1 MPPASA
7 HVDAVCWETG
17 PVTSP
22 VMRRLKGT
30 DRSLPRDPIPA
41 EFIDRCKRGDED
53 AWAELVEVTHR
64 DVYTLCLRILGD
76 PDDAAEATQDA
87 YLKAWRG
94 LKGFRG
100 DAMFQTWLYRVA
112 SNAAISK
119 HRSRKRR
126 RTHEARIEEEAMS
139 QLAGPGSVES
149 AAGAKVE
156 VAELEKALARLPD
169 HYRSAVV
176 LRDIYGMS
184 IEEISK
190 QLKISNTAAKVRVH
204 RGRKSLKNMMFPDE
218 GTTTKGEDA

>member
-1 MPPASA
+1 MEA
-7 HVDAVCWETG
+7 TY
-17 PVTSP
+17 
-22 VMRRLKGT
+22 
-30 DRSLPRDPIPA
+30 
-41 EFIDRCKRGDED
+41 
-53 AWAELVEVTHR
+53 R

-126 RTHEARIEEEAMS
+126 RAHEAGIEDEALS
-139 QLAGPGSVES
+139 ELPGAGSVEA

-156 VAELEKALARLPD
+156 VAELEKALLRLPG
-169 HYRSAVV
+169 HYREAVV
-176 LRDIYGMS
+176 LRDVYGLS
-184 IEEISK
+184 IEEIAK

-204 RGRKSLKNMMFPDE
+204 RGRKRLKDMMFPDGVIASE
-218 GTTTKGEDA
+218 GEDA